1 MPKPYFLK
9 WTERS
14 LINAKE
20 ISDWI
25 FFKFSQKEKDHFFEL
40 LKDFEKIV
48 VEFPEMYPESELNPR
63 IYQAVVHKNLSIYYQ
78 FEEPLIT
85 IVAMRDNRM
94 NSKKL

>member
-1 MPKPYFLK
+1 MPKPYSLK

-14 LINAKE
+14 LINAQE

-25 FFKFSQKEKDHFFEL
+25 FFKFSQKEKDNFFEL

-48 VEFPEMYPESELNPR
+48 VEFPDMYPESKLNPG

-94 NSKKL
+94 DSKKL